1 LKHSEE
7 AEVFEEK
14 KKMRRMMKM
23 MMGRRWRENFK
34 SDARE
39 MNGAGS

>member
-1 LKHSEE
+1 LKNSEE
-7 AEVFEEK
+7 AEVCEEEK
-14 KKMRRMMKM
+14 KTRMMMKM

-34 SDARE
+34 PDARK